1 MHDKPTM
8 KYRPH
13 VRAMN
18 SGRETG
24 MAQHRWDAVIVG
36 AGFAGMYMLHK
47 LRGQGLKA
55 RVLEAGH
62 GVGGTWYWNRYPG
75 ARCDIESMQYSFQF
89 DDELQQEWEWSER
102 YAAQPEILK
111 YANHVADRFGL
122 RGDIEFDTRVM
133 SAVFDDTAGTWA
145 LETDK
150 GDRHTATYCV
160 MATGCLSVPNN
171 PKFPGMD
178 TFKGPTYHTGQ
189 WPHEG
194 VDFTGQRVAMI
205 GTGSSSIQSIPI
217 IAGQAKHL
225 TIFQRTANYAIPA
238 HNHDL
243 DPEFQ
248 KAWKA
253 DYAGHR
259 ARARQTISGVL
270 FDFNDASA
278 LATPA
283 EQRLAE
289 YEKRWQR
296 GGLSFLGAFNDLLLD
311 KEAND
316 TAAGFVKAKI
326 AAVVNDPK
334 VAELL
339 TPKNIIGC
347 KRLCVDTGYFE
358 TFNRPNVSLI
368 DISDTKIDAITPKGV
383 RANGQE
389 FEADA
394 IVYATGFDAMTGAL
408 LKIDI
413 RGRGGLALRD
423 KWDGGPRSYLGLSVA
438 GFPNLFMI
446 TGPGSPSVLTN
457 MIPSIEQHVEWVA
470 RCIGH
475 MGERGLTR
483 IEPKVDAEDAWIG
496 HVNEVAAKTL
506 RSTCS
511 SWYIGA
517 NIAGKPK
524 VFMPYIGGFPAYVQ
538 RCEEIV
544 ANGYEGFELR

>member
-1 MHDKPTM
+1 
-8 KYRPH
+8 
-13 VRAMN
+13 
-18 SGRETG
+18 
-24 MAQHRWDAVIVG
+24 MAERRWDAVIVG
-36 AGFAGMYMLHK
+36 AGFAGLYMLHR
-47 LRGQGLKA
+47 LRGLGLTA
-55 RVLEAGH
+55 RVLEAGS

-89 DDELQQEWEWSER
+89 DDELQQEWDWTER
-102 YAAQPEILK
+102 YAAQPEILT
-111 YANHVADRFGL
+111 YANHVCDRFQL
-122 RGDIEFDTRVM
+122 RDGIDFDTRVT
-133 SAVFDDTAGTWA
+133 SAAFDEAAGQWTV
-145 LETDK
+145 ETDT
-150 GDRHTATYCV
+150 GARHTATYCI

-171 PKFPGMD
+171 PNFPGMG

-217 IAGQAKHL
+217 IAAQAKHL

-243 DPEFQ
+243 DPAYQ

-259 ARARQTISGVL
+259 ARAKQTVSGVL
-270 FDFNDASA
+270 FDFNDAKA
-278 LATPA
+278 LDTPA
-283 EQRLAE
+283 EHRRAE
-289 YEKRWQR
+289 YETRWQR
-296 GGLSFLGAFNDLLLD
+296 GGLSFLGAYNDLLLD
-311 KEAND
+311 QTAND
-316 TAAGFVKAKI
+316 TAAAFVKAKI
-326 AAVVNDPK
+326 RAVVHDPK
-334 VAELL
+334 TADLL
-339 TPKNIIGC
+339 SPKNIIGC
-347 KRLCVDTGYFE
+347 KRLCIDTGYFE

-368 DISDTKIDAITPKGV
+368 DIAETKIDAITPKGV
-383 RANGQE
+383 KANGQE

-408 LKIDI
+408 LRIDI
-413 RGRGGLALRD
+413 RGKGGLALRD
-423 KWDGGPRSYLGLSVA
+423 KWDGGPRSYLGLGVA
-438 GFPNLFMI
+438 GFPNLFLI
-446 TGPGSPSVLTN
+446 TGPGSPSVLSN
-457 MIPSIEQHVEWVA
+457 MLPSIEQHVEWIA

-475 MGERGLTR
+475 LGDRGLKR
-483 IEPKVDAEDAWIG
+483 IEPKVEAEDAWIG
-496 HVNEVAAKTL
+496 HVNEVAGKTL

-517 NIAGKPK
+517 NIPGKPK
-524 VFMPYIGGFPAYVQ
+524 VFMPYIGGYPAYVK